1 MWEWGI
7 LRTVNSRQTKNWLNS
22 VCAYIHMNIVL
33 PSNVREAKQPTD
45 SNKWMFVLWK
55 ECLFK
60 GTALSLSVC
69 AGSFMIMP
77 CSSPL
82 SLPFSFIFFLCLWVS
97 CMCALPQGKIRHEL
111 CKQALQSC
119 FTLQTVKWN
128 NWLLCSDS
136 VVDGDSALV
145 KYHYHSQTH
154 NLSLSTTFPFSSFC
168 LFCQLCISSYSV
180 SSFFALLPPF
190 LAPLT
195 EDRWVNNTAWK
206 RDTVS
211 PEASFH
217 GSKIAETHR

>member
-1 MWEWGI
+1 M
-7 LRTVNSRQTKNWLNS
+7 LDKQ
-22 VCAYIHMNIVL
+22 
-33 PSNVREAKQPTD
+33 SNLLTLT
-45 SNKWMFVLWK
+45 S
-55 ECLFK
+55 ECLCFEK
-60 GTALSLSVC
+60 SACSRVQHSAYQGVLVALWLCLALHLS
-69 AGSFMIMP
+69 
-77 CSSPL
+77 L

-154 NLSLSTTFPFSSFC
+154 NLSLSTTFLFSSFC